1 MANHLLNPALLR
13 TLVKPGAYPD
23 GEGLYLRVR
32 GPQQRAWAFRYM
44 LRGKATWMGLGPYP
58 DVGLAA
64 AREKATA
71 ARQQAK
77 SGTDPLADKRARQAA
92 AMATEEREKAA
103 AKADART
110 FRTAAEEYLRLNE
123 GGWRNA
129 KHAAQW
135 PSTLA
140 TYVYPVIGDKPLAA
154 VNTDDVR
161 DVLQPI
167 WLDKRETADRVR
179 GRIQI
184 ILDWAAGRTDRATRK
199 PWREGPNPAL
209 LALVKPQLPARRKQ
223 PEGHHAAMHWHEVA
237 AFMADLAR
245 QEGVGALAMRFLI
258 LTATRTS
265 ETLDARWSEIDD
277 GAMVWTIPASRTKT
291 MAEHRVALSEPAL
304 AVLQAARELRVSDAP
319 DAVIFPGRALDK
331 PMSNMGLLMLLRR
344 MKRKDVT
351 VHGFR
356 ACFRTWCDDCTSY
369 PRFICEKALGHK
381 VGSEVER
388 AYARSDLLE
397 QRRKLMNDWA
407 RHCCP
412 PPSADNVVALHST
425 AAA

>member
-1 MANHLLNPALLR
+1 MAECEARRSVAGDPGGLR
-13 TLVKPGAYPD
+13 LSRD
-23 GEGLYLRVR
+23 R
-32 GPQQRAWAFRYM
+32 
-44 LRGKATWMGLGPYP
+44 
-58 DVGLAA
+58 
-64 AREKATA
+64 
-71 ARQQAK
+71 
-77 SGTDPLADKRARQAA
+77 RQAA
-92 AMATEEREKAA
+92 CR
-103 AKADART
+103 
-110 FRTAAEEYLRLNE
+110 
-123 GGWRNA
+123 
-129 KHAAQW
+129 
-135 PSTLA
+135 
-140 TYVYPVIGDKPLAA
+140 

>member
-237 AFMADLAR
+237 APRVCRDRTAAP
-245 QEGVGALAMRFLI
+245 GTPAHALR
-258 LTATRTS
+258 
-265 ETLDARWSEIDD
+265 RWSSLRP
-277 GAMVWTIPASRTKT
+277 GSASRRNRSGTT
-291 MAEHRVALSEPAL
+291 LGAGDRPAQTPGAPHQAGGRPHYRQQQRHDRRRPCRVVEP
-304 AVLQAARELRVSDAP
+304 
-319 DAVIFPGRALDK
+319 PG
-331 PMSNMGLLMLLRR
+331 
-344 MKRKDVT
+344 
-351 VHGFR
+351 
-356 ACFRTWCDDCTSY
+356 
-369 PRFICEKALGHK
+369 CEA
-381 VGSEVER
+381 
-388 AYARSDLLE
+388 
-397 QRRKLMNDWA
+397 
-407 RHCCP
+407 
-412 PPSADNVVALHST
+412 
-425 AAA
+425 